1 MFALFYLKTYYLN
14 IDLIFL
20 FTDWSSIALYILS
33 HVLTLDVLH
42 LHSQHMSILAIYLY
56 LFEVAYNACGAV
68 MY

>member
-33 HVLTLDVLH
+33 HVLTLDVLD
-42 LHSQHMSILAIYLY
+42 LNSQHMSILAIYLY
-56 LFEVAYNACGAV
+56 LFEVAYNACGSV